1 MAAPG
6 LNSVMIMSFTS
17 DDFLNET
24 WQEYWKWSYFPVF
37 VDFFDE
43 RTGERDVYAVENV
56 RYANGIELIIR
67 ERDELLKDI
76 SYSQKLPSLVNVGN
90 LIGICRNYRTD
101 GRVGEICYR
110 IGMTGELEKRI
121 DGFEKVNTSSN
132 SAEWHFIVL
141 K

>member
-1 MAAPG
+1 MT
-6 LNSVMIMSFTS
+6 FTS

-37 VDFFDE
+37 VDFYDE
-43 RTGERDVYAVENV
+43 NTGKRDIYAVENV

-67 ERDELLKDI
+67 DRDDILKDI
-76 SYSQKLPSLVNVGN
+76 HERQKLPSLVNVGN
-90 LIGICRNYRTD
+90 LTGICRNYRMD
-101 GRVGEICYR
+101 DRVANICYR

-121 DGFEKVNTSSN
+121 DGFEKVNTSPN